1 MATPAVR
8 GPSAQEKILELET
21 LQLLPCGCVTAIRR
35 VRSWEFLVVSI
46 EAKGPH
52 CRLASHQLGR
62 VVFGDRRDLVP
73 PDDDDDED
81 ELLAG

>member
-1 MATPAVR
+1 MATPAVH
-8 GPSAQEKILELET
+8 GTPASPSPLELET

-52 CRLASHQLGR
+52 CNLAAHRLGR
-62 VVFGDRRDLVP
+62 VVFGDRRDLTG
-73 PDDDDDED
+73 DEEDDEPA
-81 ELLAG
+81 AG

>member
-8 GPSAQEKILELET
+8 DSAAQERVLELET
-21 LQLLPCGCVTAIRR
+21 LQLLPCGCVTAVRR
-35 VRSWEFLVVSI
+35 VSSWEFLVVSI

-52 CRLASHQLGR
+52 CRLAAHRLGR
-62 VVFGDRRDLVP
+62 IVFGDRRDLVAA
-73 PDDDDDED
+73 DDED

>member
-8 GPSAQEKILELET
+8 DPSAQEKILELET
-21 LQLLPCGCVTAIRR
+21 LQLLPCGCVTAVRR
-35 VRSWEFLVVSI
+35 VRSWDLLVVSL

-52 CRLASHQLGR
+52 CRLAPHQLGR
-62 VVFGDRRDLVP
+62 VVFGDRRELTA
-73 PDDDDDED
+73 DDEED

>member
-1 MATPAVR
+1 MATPGVR
-8 GPSAQEKILELET
+8 DPSARESPLELET

-52 CRLASHQLGR
+52 CRLVAHRLGR
-62 VVFGDRRDLVP
+62 VAFGDRQDLVA
-73 PDDDDDED
+73 DDDED

>member
-8 GPSAQEKILELET
+8 DPSTRESPLELET
-21 LQLLPCGCVTAIRR
+21 LQLLPCGCVTSIRS

-52 CRLASHQLGR
+52 CRLAAHRLDR
-62 VVFGDRRDLVP
+62 VAFGDRRDLTA
-73 PDDDDDED
+73 DDEG
-81 ELLAG
+81 EVTAG

>member
-8 GPSAQEKILELET
+8 DPSAHETLLELQT

-52 CRLASHQLGR
+52 CCLAAHRLGR
-62 VVFGDRRDLVP
+62 VVVGRQQDLAA
-73 PDDDDDED
+73 DDDED
-81 ELLAG
+81 EMLAG

>member
-8 GPSAQEKILELET
+8 DPSAGHEKVLELET

-52 CRLASHQLGR
+52 CCLPAHRLGR
-62 VVFGDRRDLVP
+62 VVFGDRQDLVP
-73 PDDDDDED
+73 DDDE
-81 ELLAG
+81 EETAAG